1 MSWFSKPAAEMLW
14 LRLHFDHQ
22 LPPASVSQFIRSV
35 LAAGGLGLVVFEAE
49 ATGEGLI
56 FRIGAERPG
65 RIRQLLGDFASSITV
80 DETAR
85 ELPGSGSAWR
95 VVSST
100 DRRPLRIDD
109 LEAASLGLLG
119 ALKSSKHLASGFQVV
134 VGDRLNPNPV
144 PDKLQLLRG
153 NSWPTQLGNAA
164 LGRTDRIEG
173 EAHRAMSAKQ
183 NMPGAR
189 VALRL
194 FAHGDVEPPR
204 SLPMAFLGSLRAR
217 EASGVRLDLRRD
229 DWRRVLTGVPGK
241 RPLALNVDEL
251 TTVLGWP
258 YGERSYPGVDR
269 ERSATKPAHKAQDGN
284 RILGHSTHPG
294 PSVSVGYSPVDGL
307 RHTHV
312 LGPSGVG
319 KSTLL
324 LNLIVQDI
332 NAGRAAVVI
341 EPKGDLV
348 DDVLARVDEQQLERI
363 VVIDPGRKD
372 FVVGFNPLVG
382 LADVDLAVDG
392 ILHIFRTLNHNSWGP
407 RTQDILHASLLTL
420 AVSDQN
426 SLVHVPDLLSDHGY
440 RSQVLNS
447 VKLRAPLAGFW
458 RWFQGLSDGE
468 RTMIISP
475 VLNKLRP
482 FTLRPNLHALL
493 SAPEPFDLSRV
504 YTDKTVLLVPLRVG
518 SLGWEV
524 AHLVGAL
531 LMAQL
536 WQLTQGRTAI
546 PHEKRHPVTLYADE
560 FQSYT
565 KLPTDFGD
573 VLAQARGLGLGMVLA
588 HQNLHQLDSAL
599 RSVVQA
605 NVQNRAYFRLSSD
618 DATGIAKHIRELRA
632 EDFIRLPRYEIYAQ
646 LLRDA
651 EAMPICSVRTEP
663 PAGTLRDPLNVG
675 RELAQRDGVA
685 LADLESDPVP
695 PTAISD
701 EDLGDVGRRAKR
713 GAKK

>member
-1 MSWFSKPAAEMLW
+1 MSWFSKPAPEILW

-22 LPPASVSQFIRSV
+22 LPPVGVTQFIRSV
-35 LAAGGLGLVVFEAE
+35 LAAGGLGLVVFEVE
-49 ATGEGLI
+49 ATVDGFI
-56 FRIGAERPG
+56 FRVGAERPG
-65 RIRQLLGDFASSITV
+65 RIKQLLGDFASSITV
-80 DETAR
+80 DAETR
-85 ELPGSGSAWR
+85 TMSDTGNAWR
-95 VVSST
+95 VVAST
-100 DRRPLRIDD
+100 DRRPLRTDD

-119 ALKSSKHLASGFQVV
+119 ALKSSEQLASGFQVV

-144 PDKLQLLRG
+144 PDKLTVLRG
-153 NSWPTQLGNAA
+153 SSWPTQLGNAA

-189 VALRL
+189 VTLRL
-194 FAHGDVEPPR
+194 FAHGKSEAPR
-204 SLPMAFLGSLRAR
+204 SLPMAFLGALRSR
-217 EASGVRLDLRRD
+217 EGSGVRLDLRRD
-229 DWRRVLTGVPGK
+229 DWRRIANGLPGK

-251 TTVLGWP
+251 AAVLGWP

-269 ERSATKPAHKAQDGN
+269 ERSATKPAHKAKDGD
-284 RILGHSTHPG
+284 RILGASTHPG
-294 PSVSVGYSPVDGL
+294 PSVQVGYSPVDGL

-348 DDVLARVDEQQLERI
+348 DDVLARVDEAQMERI

-372 FVVGFNPLVG
+372 FVVGFNPLAG

-392 ILHIFRTLNHNSWGP
+392 ILHIFRTLNHSSWGP

-426 SLVHVPDLLSDHGY
+426 SLVYVPDLLTDQAY
-440 RSQVLNS
+440 RSKVLNS

-458 RWFQGLSDGE
+458 RWFQSLSDGE

-504 YTDKTVLLVPLRVG
+504 YTDKKVLLVPLRVG
-518 SLGWEV
+518 NLGSEV

-536 WQLTQGRTAI
+536 WQLTQARTAI

-588 HQNLHQLDSAL
+588 HQNLHQLDSSL

-605 NVQNRAYFRLSSD
+605 NVQNRAYFRLSSG
-618 DATGIAKHIRELRA
+618 DATGIAKYIRELRA
-632 EDFIRLPRYEIYAQ
+632 EDFIRLPKYEIYAQ

-651 EAMPICSVRTEP
+651 EAMPICSVRTEA
-663 PAGTLRDPLNVG
+663 PAKTLRDPLNTG
-675 RELAQRDGVA
+675 RELAERDGVSP
-685 LADLESDPVP
+685 ADLATDPIP
-695 PTAISD
+695 RAATSG
-701 EDLGDVGRRAKR
+701 EDLGDIGRRAKR